1 MKIQKKKY
9 ISLFVTSVIVATVL
23 YNSVYFQKLDMRRE
37 KEEVKKFNSKE
48 KAEYF
53 WETKRDEVLES
64 ATDLKAFDTQLTANH
79 EKLIDQYGKSVGIT
93 SIFSFLVQGYAKYTP
108 TESGKIPLNISHSR
122 FNYLLRTKFI
132 FGNAAR
138 DASGFFKIDDFEN
151 TMDFNAVST
160 ELNKLIITRVITKLD
175 SLSAGRTI
183 KFYGALEINSENIPK
198 EIEIIPLKIEAVD
211 E

>member
-1 MKIQKKKY
+1 
-9 ISLFVTSVIVATVL
+9 
-23 YNSVYFQKLDMRRE
+23 
-37 KEEVKKFNSKE
+37 
-48 KAEYF
+48 
-53 WETKRDEVLES
+53 
-64 ATDLKAFDTQLTANH
+64 
-79 EKLIDQYGKSVGIT
+79 
-93 SIFSFLVQGYAKYTP
+93 
-108 TESGKIPLNISHSR
+108 
-122 FNYLLRTKFI
+122 LRTKFI

-138 DASGFFKIDDFEN
+138 DASGYFKIDEFEN

-160 ELNKLIITRVITKLD
+160 ELNKLILTRVITKLD

>member
-1 MKIQKKKY
+1 MKIQQKKY
-9 ISLFVTSVIVATVL
+9 SGIIIIFFLVIVAL
-23 YNSVYFQKLDMRRE
+23 YNSVYFEKLNVKSK
-37 KEEVKKFNSKE
+37 KEGIANSNPIE
-48 KAEYF
+48 NIEYF
-53 WETKRDEVLES
+53 WNVARDVMLDL
-64 ATDLKAFDTQLTANH
+64 AIDLKAFDTQLAANP

-93 SIFSFLVQGYAKYTP
+93 SIFSFLVQSYAKYTP
-108 TESGKIPLNISHSR
+108 TESGKMSVNISHSR
-122 FNYLLRTKFI
+122 FNYVLRTKFI

-138 DASGFFKIDDFEN
+138 DASGYFKIDEFEN

-160 ELNKLIITRVITKLD
+160 ELNKLILTRVITKLD